1 MSPQTGLCRYT
12 HMHLKW
18 FMGTLVFSTLH
29 CRDFSFFYF
38 LFSFLR
44 AHKKH
49 KNANKRISYFFPL
62 RCFLSA
68 FFIFVRLFAFC
79 AFAWLRFCAF
89 YAFGAFG
96 AYKIFSLKKKFK
108 TALIT
113 SFLLLLSKLV
123 NCLLF
128 FEQFISFF
136 ITNSTQSLLGK
147 LDTLPPEV
155 LPLWARVLRDHHT
168 SCRQLRPIQIC
179 NINF

>member
-1 MSPQTGLCRYT
+1 MSPQTGSRRYT
-12 HMHLKW
+12 HTHLKW

-89 YAFGAFG
+89 CAFGDFGAFWCFLVR
-96 AYKIFSLKKKFK
+96 AESFCKKEKQKIKSLK
-108 TALIT
+108 
-113 SFLLLLSKLV
+113 LS
-123 NCLLF
+123 
-128 FEQFISFF
+128 
-136 ITNSTQSLLGK
+136 
-147 LDTLPPEV
+147 
-155 LPLWARVLRDHHT
+155 
-168 SCRQLRPIQIC
+168 
-179 NINF
+179 